1 MPVHR
6 SLMYGVKTICQAS
19 LSLFLLAIFCLENW
33 QMEIASSAQ
42 HLCHW

>member
-1 MPVHR
+1 MPAHR
-6 SLMYGVKTICQAS
+6 PLMYGVKKICQAS
-19 LSLFLLAIFCLENW
+19 LSLFLLAIFCLENF